1 MTISATLRSRLTAAV
16 VVNDAGADLQATLA
30 SVAPAADET
39 IIVNISGQ
47 PHGLSGV
54 GGVQLLQHNPDDPAG
69 ARNEA
74 IAKANGDWVLFLE
87 AGETLSPET
96 ASGIREWLTTHPAP
110 DTAYLCWLDFP
121 ASAPDVSG
129 EQVAEARLL
138 PKCAG
143 LCFSGNVRESALPA
157 IEALQLRAEISDWR
171 IAMPAAEQDSARA
184 EWKAKRLLHLAT
196 LDTQQHGMSP
206 RALVATAE
214 AHATLGDR
222 NRATQH
228 YYQALRLADRG
239 SLDMLIA
246 YYGLLGL
253 FRGDESDRRQQL
265 AVCLEALETFPF
277 DAQLL
282 CAMGAYL
289 QQQDHLELA
298 CRSFQAAFE
307 IGQVEPRAIHLR
319 DLPAIGAVSWSLL
332 LQLRGEHERALRVL
346 DQACQR
352 FPQVASLARRKLE
365 LLVQLGRD
373 SEALAAT
380 ASVAQDGSGVEA
392 LRIGVRG
399 ACLAAQGNWIPAL
412 GYLRTAHEA
421 GCHDPICLRWLT
433 IGLLALGQA
442 DAARP
447 VLRDWR
453 AAAPSDVEAARYQE
467 ELDKAAA
474 SQATRGRQKTRSVR
488 VDSAQPAPEALIK
501 LPGAP
506 AGSTAVAQPGA

>member
-1 MTISATLRSRLTAAV
+1 MTSIATSRCRLTAVIV
-16 VVNDAGADLQATLA
+16 VEDASADLRASMF

-39 IIVNISGQ
+39 IVLNVSGH
-47 PHGLSGV
+47 PLKASVPPGV
-54 GGVQLLQHNPDDPAG
+54 TSLERDPDDPA
-69 ARNEA
+69 A
-74 IAKANGDWVLFLE
+74 AKNDALAAAQGDWILFLN
-87 AGETLSPET
+87 AGESLAAEAAQSMCAWLCTQPTLD
-96 ASGIREWLTTHPAP
+96 A
-110 DTAYLCWLDFP
+110 AYWCWLDLPP
-121 ASAPDVSG
+121 ATPDLHG
-129 EQVAEARLL
+129 EQVAVMRLF
-138 PKCAG
+138 PKCGG
-143 LCFSGNVRESALPA
+143 LRFSGIVRETALPA
-157 IEALQLRAEISDWR
+157 IEALQVRVELSDWR
-171 IAMPAAEQDSARA
+171 IAAPSTGQDAAAVETSARQLM
-184 EWKAKRLLHLAT
+184 RLAT
-196 LDTQQHGMSP
+196 MDVQQVGMNP
-206 RALVATAE
+206 RALVASAE

-222 NRATQH
+222 TRATQH

-265 AVCLEALETFPF
+265 AVCLEALETFPY

-319 DLPAIGAVSWSLL
+319 DLPAIGAVNWSLL
-332 LQLRGEHERALRVL
+332 LQIRGEHERALRVL

-352 FPQVASLARRKLE
+352 FPQVSSLARRKLE

-380 ASVAQDGSGVEA
+380 SNVAQDGSGVEA
-392 LRIGVRG
+392 MRIGVRG

-412 GYLRTAHEA
+412 GYLRTAYEA

-447 VLRDWR
+447 VLQDWR

-467 ELDKAAA
+467 ELDKSVA
-474 SQATRGRQKTRSVR
+474 SPAIRGRQKARSVR

-506 AGSTAVAQPGA
+506 AGATAAQPGV